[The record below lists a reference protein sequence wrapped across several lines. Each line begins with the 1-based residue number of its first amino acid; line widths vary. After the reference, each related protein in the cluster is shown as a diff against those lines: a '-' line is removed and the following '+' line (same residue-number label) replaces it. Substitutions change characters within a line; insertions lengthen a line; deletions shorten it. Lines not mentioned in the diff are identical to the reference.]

1 MVATVTDVAA
11 RGLDIKW
18 IKTVINYDC
27 AKNIDSHVHRIGRT
41 GRAGDK
47 LGVAYTLITRK
58 DYQFAP
64 SLVQV
69 LLPNALHATTA
80 IIGYTLEMGVE
91 CQYSLDCHFNN
102 LLLCD

>member
-1 MVATVTDVAA
+1 MLTTVVATDVAS

-18 IKTVINYDC
+18 IKTVINFDC
-27 AKNIDSHVHRIGRT
+27 ARDIDSHVHRIGRT

-58 DYQFAP
+58 EYRFAP

-69 LLPNALHATTA
+69 LVRWA
-80 IIGYTLEMGVE
+80 
-91 CQYSLDCHFNN
+91 
-102 LLLCD
+102 